1 MVVASVIVELD
12 LANELYLDSIM
23 FNFSGFSVESH
34 IHLDKMHNNDVMIN
48 ELLLK
53 DPPFLSRFPRHRKGK
68 ISPSSRSH
76 P

>member
-23 FNFSGFSVESH
+23 FNFSGFSVECH
-34 IHLDKMHNNDVMIN
+34 IHLDEMHNYDENN
-48 ELLLK
+48 ELLFQV
-53 DPPFLSRFPRHRKGK
+53 PPFLSRFPRHRKGK
-68 ISPSSRSH
+68 ISPSSRFH

>member
-34 IHLDKMHNNDVMIN
+34 IHLDEMHNHDVKSN
-48 ELLLK
+48 QLLLV
-53 DPPFLSRFPRHRKGK
+53 PPFLSRFPRHRKGK